1 MSANYLRKARSV
13 SRLLLF
19 MSLCFFVA
27 NSAWAAG
34 AKSALPKGFVYI
46 ERVIPN
52 IQTDIRYF
60 TTNNFVGERV
70 DGYLAPRCILTI
82 KAAEALQKV
91 QADLEPFG
99 LGLKLFDCYRPQRAV
114 DHFIRWARD
123 LADTKTKDRF
133 YPEVDKKNLFKEG
146 YIATPSSHSRGS
158 TVDLT
163 IIVLTGYGSGQE
175 IDMGT
180 SFDLFSL
187 NSLPMSG
194 EIAGNQRANRMLLRT
209 LMIKRGFLP
218 YEPEWWH
225 FTLKN
230 EPNPTTYFDFPTIVL
245 AALSTSICAL
255 VPQRG
260 L

>member
-1 MSANYLRKARSV
+1 LRTLATITAIIIAFLCKAWSV

-27 NSAWAAG
+27 NTAWAAG
-34 AKSALPKGFVYI
+34 VKSARPKGFVYI
-46 ERVIPN
+46 ERVVPN

-60 TTNNFVGERV
+60 TTNNFVGQRV

-82 KAAEALQKV
+82 KAAQALQKV

-114 DHFIRWARD
+114 DHFIRWASD

-158 TVDLT
+158 TIDLT

-187 NSLPMSG
+187 NSSPMSG

-230 EPNPTTYFDFPTIVL
+230 EPYPTTYFDFPI
-245 AALSTSICAL
+245 
-255 VPQRG
+255 Q
-260 L
+260 

>member
-1 MSANYLRKARSV
+1 
-13 SRLLLF
+13 
-19 MSLCFFVA
+19 
-27 NSAWAAG
+27 
-34 AKSALPKGFVYI
+34 
-46 ERVIPN
+46 
-52 IQTDIRYF
+52 
-60 TTNNFVGERV
+60 
-70 DGYLAPRCILTI
+70 
-82 KAAEALQKV
+82 
-91 QADLEPFG
+91 
-99 LGLKLFDCYRPQRAV
+99 RPQRAV

-187 NSLPMSG
+187 NSWPMSG

-209 LMIKRGFLP
+209 LMINRGFLP
-218 YEPEWWH
+218 YDPEWWN
-225 FTLKN
+225 FTLKK
-230 EPNPTTYFDFPTIVL
+230 ELNPTTYFDFPTIVL

-260 L
+260 LPIKSVIGANHYVRFTPESGHVRCNLGCPLWARSGHSRSRDHIGRRGN